1 MTCYIVCYIM
11 PVLKRLNQYLKCRD
25 GFWSY
30 NRRVPLAYREIDTR
44 GTIRKALATSSI
56 EVARARRDALAAA
69 DNAFWKSLSGGDTS
83 ARNAYEA
90 ARSRAMSKGMI
101 YIPADDLANDAS
113 LEEIIKRLRAIDI
126 SAPSATA
133 EADALLGLAKP
144 AAPTI
149 SQAFKIYCATI
160 CAVDNKGKSAAQLR
174 NWTKVK
180 QRAVN
185 NFVSL
190 CGDLPMDQITRAHAK
205 QVFDWWSGRVNPTDG
220 SKPRHANSANK
231 DFTNLR
237 TLYEKFWAYQGDES
251 RDNPFRNLRFKN
263 VVYKDVPPFE
273 PNWIV
278 NRILAPGALDSL
290 NEQAR
295 CIFYSL
301 IETGCRPSEIANLRA
316 EHIMLDHEVPHLR
329 LRPQHNRA
337 LKSKSASR
345 DVPLLGISL
354 QAMRLNPDGFPRYR
368 DKSDLLSATLTKAFK
383 ARGLFPTEEHRIYSI
398 RHSFEKRMLEADLDY
413 ALRCKL
419 IGHYNNRPEYG
430 DGGSLAFR
438 RDQLL
443 KIVFDDSQLKL

>member
-1 MTCYIVCYIM
+1 
-11 PVLKRLNQYLKCRD
+11 
-25 GFWSY
+25 
-30 NRRVPLAYREIDTR
+30 
-44 GTIRKALATSSI
+44 
-56 EVARARRDALAAA
+56 
-69 DNAFWKSLSGGDTS
+69 
-83 ARNAYEA
+83 
-90 ARSRAMSKGMI
+90 MI